1 MKNLIYYFSVFVI
14 TGVLLYSCISQ
25 PISHPQPTDTIVNFG
40 NEEDEGNALKRE
52 LWIESM
58 HRTAPNQNWREI
70 ERQNAF
76 NKLKSQNLNRSSNM
90 VVLGDS
96 LYTGTWEERGS
107 NNQAGSVIAVN
118 YLQETDKIYT
128 ISAGGTLWR
137 GQLDGDNW
145 EVINESFVFDNRTL
159 EFVDLPN
166 NQKRMIVTIARI
178 PHFSDDMGQSWTA
191 ASGITSSGDFWSR
204 TANFETVVMNDG
216 SLRIYCL
223 AKDDFWSN
231 IKLFYSDDLGESYQE
246 LADLAIRDFDNLAFC
261 KPHHSNELLIGRT
274 NFTRKLLIQK
284 LNSETNVLEAAQET
298 DVTLNDIDD
307 RIILIGNYLNQDSVL
322 YAVQDEDELMKSS
335 DAGLTWER
343 MGTFS
348 NNPWEVGF
356 YVTPSNSSQVFYG
369 EVEAHRLR
377 ENFFTTVNRWW
388 EYYDDVENYIHADIM
403 SYNEFEDTNGNPF
416 VLIGNHGGLSIS
428 RDYLETTQ
436 NISLEGL
443 NVAQYYDVR
452 TDPNDPNFCYA
463 GSQDQGFQR
472 ASNMT
477 STGHIDFDQVIS
489 GDYGHITFSRSGEG
503 MWMVFPGGTVD
514 YYRDPQNGFSTD
526 SYEIVSE
533 NESTWLPAMAD
544 IPGTTRNEIL
554 MAGGNITGEA
564 GSHLIKLEYFAGVN
578 AEQMPFDFYAESGGG
593 VLSAIEVSTID
604 PNIIYTATT
613 NGSFFTSRDGGQT
626 FDISFN
632 IVNNGHF
639 LYGASIYA
647 STINE
652 NEVWIAGS
660 GYNGDGVFYSDD
672 YGQNFTLFSQGLPST
687 LVFEIAANADET
699 QFYAA
704 TEAGPYVY
712 LTETGAWEDLSQG
725 NTPAHTYWSVE
736 YIESLDLVRFGT
748 YGRGIWDFTFQQE
761 SVSVIPTSLPLHNFA
776 DVFPNPVVDFL
787 TIEFDQ
793 ANTTSLRDV
802 SLNLYNINGQLLI
815 SRDANTDQD
824 RLDLSSLASGNYT
837 LQISD
842 GEKMQVE
849 KVLKK

>member
-76 NKLKSQNLNRSSNM
+76 NKLKSQTLNRSSNM

-166 NQKRMIVTIARI
+166 NQKRMIVTIAQI
-178 PHFSDDMGQSWTA
+178 PHFSDDMGQSWAA

-223 AKDDFWSN
+223 AKDDFLSD

-388 EYYDDVENYIHADIM
+388 EYYDDVVNYIHADIM
-403 SYNEFEDTNGNPF
+403 SYNEFEDVNGNPF

-443 NVAQYYDVR
+443 N
-452 TDPNDPNFCYA
+452 
-463 GSQDQGFQR
+463 
-472 ASNMT
+472 
-477 STGHIDFDQVIS
+477 STC
-489 GDYGHITFSRSGEG
+489 
-503 MWMVFPGGTVD
+503 
-514 YYRDPQNGFSTD
+514 
-526 SYEIVSE
+526 
-533 NESTWLPAMAD
+533 
-544 IPGTTRNEIL
+544 
-554 MAGGNITGEA
+554 
-564 GSHLIKLEYFAGVN
+564 
-578 AEQMPFDFYAESGGG
+578 
-593 VLSAIEVSTID
+593 
-604 PNIIYTATT
+604 
-613 NGSFFTSRDGGQT
+613 
-626 FDISFN
+626 
-632 IVNNGHF
+632 
-639 LYGASIYA
+639 
-647 STINE
+647 
-652 NEVWIAGS
+652 
-660 GYNGDGVFYSDD
+660 
-672 YGQNFTLFSQGLPST
+672 
-687 LVFEIAANADET
+687 
-699 QFYAA
+699 
-704 TEAGPYVY
+704 
-712 LTETGAWEDLSQG
+712 
-725 NTPAHTYWSVE
+725 
-736 YIESLDLVRFGT
+736 
-748 YGRGIWDFTFQQE
+748 
-761 SVSVIPTSLPLHNFA
+761 
-776 DVFPNPVVDFL
+776 
-787 TIEFDQ
+787 
-793 ANTTSLRDV
+793 
-802 SLNLYNINGQLLI
+802 
-815 SRDANTDQD
+815 
-824 RLDLSSLASGNYT
+824 
-837 LQISD
+837 
-842 GEKMQVE
+842 
-849 KVLKK
+849 